1 MVLPNPSLIVLIIVS
16 AGRVVKASNRETIK
30 SAMKACNLSFVV
42 RIIIKIIQMTTS
54 REMTIAF
61 MALKMN

>member
-1 MVLPNPSLIVLIIVS
+1 
-16 AGRVVKASNRETIK
+16 VVKASNRETIK